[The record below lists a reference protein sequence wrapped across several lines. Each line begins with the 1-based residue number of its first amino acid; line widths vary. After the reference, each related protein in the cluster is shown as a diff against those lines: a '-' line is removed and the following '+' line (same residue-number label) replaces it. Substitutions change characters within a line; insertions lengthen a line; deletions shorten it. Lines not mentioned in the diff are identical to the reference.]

1 MRVVAVLDSLTP
13 GGTETS
19 TVLLGSRLIEMG
31 IEFSIV
37 ALRDTDPD
45 LTDLAANAGI
55 PIHLMQSDSLKDQL
69 FELRK

>member
-37 ALRDTDPD
+37 TLRGTDP
-45 LTDLAANAGI
+45 T
-55 PIHLMQSDSLKDQL
+55 
-69 FELRK
+69 